1 MQKPNMQKPN
11 GSRERINVSGRGPT
25 SPLGSGALPVFV
37 AERPP
42 ARLRPP
48 VRTPPTPRTSFH
60 RAALTPGAVGF
71 ALPTVLVIVSAL
83 LILALG
89 MLLLVG
95 TERSTARSYVDS
107 QRADLAVRAGLAQ
120 FMGILTSQAAND
132 TFTILQAV
140 PTESIKPGRS
150 PAPLLFLAQ
159 GKKVGGEGFT
169 FHYTPLFSATAPPPE
184 TGWLN
189 APEVAPLV
197 STAAAVVLETLPY
210 LDPVRAAWVPV
221 FNEKKEMVARYAF
234 WVEDL
239 QGKIDPKTAGNIA
252 GPGEAHAGTP
262 FPFPAPGLNPLPA
275 SPTEPALDRISLHA
289 VDPLSTAETPSAL
302 GKTLIGHRPLL
313 LTPDSVLAAA
323 TLQPPLTRD
332 ALGHLLDPT
341 ARAVEENL
349 ATTLQPY
356 LEQPRVPFAP
366 GIDASV
372 VGEPKLNLNAL
383 LASGPEGVDQMAA
396 FIKKSLPEFETR
408 GGGFPDDYLKTLA
421 ANAIDYA
428 DSDTQSNLAPGSH
441 RGLDAFPLLSEL
453 FLQINYLG
461 IETINHRKILNWR
474 FRLFAE
480 LWNMTNQDVS
490 GNSRLSYE
498 VALPMEGLG
507 AGTAGKRFDD
517 PTLLSDATKSTHQ
530 LVNIDGRFW
539 TPEIPVALKANE
551 YKEYEFAS
559 VTYQM
564 DVGPESI
571 FIVGP
576 IYLTETL
583 GASGCSLRWNDQEV
597 DRIPAIVRQK
607 YGLSFDL
614 AKPST
619 QSKATVAALSFG
631 PYTQVPEGYRNNP
644 GDPRASYYL
653 RSMDFPC
660 AENSSPENTSPNR
673 RNIRRSSI
681 YNDIRDPSPR
691 KLKTYG
697 RVLPSEWPDG
707 GHDSPVGSWNIVT
720 EETMIPTDPSY
731 NWTQNPLATQAPQRL
746 SNLGRFYSATEL
758 GRLYDPLMWRPTYDA
773 PEDTTAIRTG
783 LMPASRFAWPD
794 VLPASPPSTE
804 HGGGNTLRIG
814 RPEHPAFDHPG
825 KRASHLLDL
834 FHAGQSR
841 AEETD
846 RPLIDGNLVEI
857 RGHLNLN
864 TATRDAL
871 RALAAGALQQDP
883 LLATT
888 PASGHH
894 QDSPLMAPPATT
906 ATVYAPSAATKTE
919 ADLIADAILRS
930 RPFASTAEVAQIKGL
945 DGKPVFG
952 NPDLYQSGGQLPANT
967 RLQWTDA
974 AAEETF
980 ARVYEAA
987 TVRSRNFRVWV
998 VGQAINPVAVTVG
1011 SPASPPEVLAEVRK
1025 VFTLFADPGKRA
1037 DDGTI
1042 APQQFHPSVI
1052 HEREF

>member
-1 MQKPNMQKPN
+1 M
-11 GSRERINVSGRGPT
+11 S
-25 SPLGSGALPVFV
+25 
-37 AERPP
+37 
-42 ARLRPP
+42 
-48 VRTPPTPRTSFH
+48 TPPTLRSNTR
-60 RAALTPGAVGF
+60 RAALPQGAAGF
-71 ALPTVLVIVSAL
+71 VLPTVLVIVSAL
-83 LILALG
+83 LILAMG

-107 QRADLAVRAGLAQ
+107 QRADLAARTGLAEVK
-120 FMGILTSQAAND
+120 GILTTQAAND
-132 TFTILQAV
+132 TFTILQAT
-140 PTESIKPGRS
+140 PTEPIKPGRT

-159 GKKVGGEGFT
+159 GKKSGGSDFT
-169 FHYTPLFSATAPPPE
+169 FHYTPLFSATSPPPE
-184 TGWLN
+184 TRLLS

-197 STAAAVVLETLPY
+197 STDPAAALVLEALPY
-210 LDPVRAAWVPV
+210 FDPVRAAWVPV
-221 FNEKKEMVARYAF
+221 LNEKKEMVARYAF

-239 QGKIDPKTAGNIA
+239 QGKIDPRTAGNIA

-275 SPTEPALDRISLHA
+275 SPTEPALDRIALHA
-289 VDPLSTAETPSAL
+289 VDPASTAETPSAL
-302 GKTLIGHRPLL
+302 GKTLVGHRPLL
-313 LTPDSVLAAA
+313 LSPESVLAAA
-323 TLQPPLTRD
+323 ALQPPLTRD
-332 ALGHLLDPT
+332 AFGHLVKPT
-341 ARAVEENL
+341 ARAVEESL

-372 VGEPKLNLNAL
+372 AGEPKLNLNAL
-383 LASGPEGVDQMAA
+383 LAKGPAGVDQMAA
-396 FIKKSLPEFETR
+396 FIKKALPEFETR
-408 GGGFPDDYLKTLA
+408 MGGFPDDYLKTLA

-428 DSDTQSNLAPGSH
+428 DDDTQSNLAPGSH
-441 RGLDAFPLLSEL
+441 RGLDAFPLLSEIS
-453 FLQINYLG
+453 LQINYLG
-461 IETINHRKILNWR
+461 ITIENDRKILNWR

-490 GNSRLSYE
+490 GKSRLSYE

-507 AGTAGKRFDD
+507 AGTTGKRFDD
-517 PTLLSDATKSTHQ
+517 PSLLNDPKTTHQ
-530 LVNIDGRFW
+530 LVKIGDRFW
-539 TPEIPVALKANE
+539 TPEKSDTIKANE
-551 YKEYEFAS
+551 YKQYDFAT
-559 VTYQM
+559 VTYKV

-571 FIVGP
+571 YIVGP
-576 IYLTETL
+576 VSLTETL
-583 GASGCSLRWNDQEV
+583 GAAGCSLRWNDQEV
-597 DRIPAIVRQK
+597 DRIPGIVRQK
-607 YGLSFDL
+607 AGPFAL

-619 QSKATVAALSFG
+619 VSRATVAALSYG
-631 PYTQVPEGYRNNP
+631 PYTQDVEMYRNNP
-644 GDPRASYYL
+644 GDPRSSYYL
-653 RSMDFPC
+653 RSLDFPC
-660 AENSSPENTSPNR
+660 GQIASPENTSPNR

-681 YNDIRDPSPR
+681 YNDTNDPTPR

-707 GHDSPVGSWNIVT
+707 GHDSPVGSWNIVKD
-720 EETMIPTDPSY
+720 ESMIPTDPSY

-758 GRLYDPLMWRPTYDA
+758 GRLYDPLMWRPTFDSSA
-773 PEDTTAIRTG
+773 DTLSIRSG
-783 LMPASRFAWPD
+783 LMPTSQFAWPD
-794 VLPASPPSTE
+794 VLPSSTPSPE

-814 RPEHPAFDHPG
+814 RPEHLAFDRPG

-841 AEETD
+841 SEDKALRE
-846 RPLIDGNLVEI
+846 GNLVEI
-857 RGHLNLN
+857 RGHVNLN
-864 TATRDAL
+864 TASRDAL

-888 PASGHH
+888 TSTGSH
-894 QDSPLMAPPATT
+894 QGSPLMAPPTTT
-906 ATVYAPSAATKTE
+906 ATLYAPSTTTKTE

-945 DGKPVFG
+945 DGRPVFG
-952 NPDLYQSGGQLPANT
+952 NPDLYQTGGQLPANT

-998 VGQAINPVAVTVG
+998 VGQAINPVAVTAG
-1011 SPASPPEVLAEVRK
+1011 SPAQTPEVLAEVRK

-1042 APQQFHPSVI
+1042 DPQKFHPTVI

>member
-1 MQKPNMQKPN
+1 MKKPN
-11 GSRERINVSGRGPT
+11 GSRERINVSGRGPHPHLAAGRFRCLLRCVP
-25 SPLGSGALPVFV
+25 PLAS
-37 AERPP
+37 
-42 ARLRPP
+42 
-48 VRTPPTPRTSFH
+48 VRTPPTPRTSFY

-71 ALPTVLVIVSAL
+71 VLPTVLVIVSAL

-120 FMGILTSQAAND
+120 FIGILTSQAAND

-140 PTESIKPGRS
+140 PTESIKPGRA

-159 GKKVGGEGFT
+159 GRKVGGEGFS

-184 TGWLN
+184 TGWLS

-239 QGKIDPKTAGNIA
+239 QGKIDPKTAGNLA
-252 GPGEAHAGTP
+252 GPGATHAGVP
-262 FPFPAPGLNPLPA
+262 FPSPAPGLNPQPA
-275 SPTEPALDRISLHA
+275 SPTEPALDRISLHT
-289 VDPLSTAETPSAL
+289 VDPASTAERPSAL
-302 GKTLIGHRPLL
+302 GKTLIGHRTLL

-332 ALGHLLDPT
+332 AFGHLLDPS

-356 LEQPRVPFAP
+356 LEQPCVPFAP
-366 GIDASV
+366 GMAASV
-372 VGEPKLNLNAL
+372 AGEPKLNLNAL

-408 GGGFPDDYLKTLA
+408 GGGFPDHYLKTLA

-428 DSDTQSNLAPGSH
+428 DADTQSTLAPGSH
-441 RGLDAFPLLSEL
+441 RGLDGFPLLSEI

-461 IETINHRKILNWR
+461 LDNVNHRKILTWR

-480 LWNMTNQDVS
+480 LWNMTTQDVS

-507 AGTAGKRFDD
+507 AGTASRRFDD
-517 PTLLSDATKSTHQ
+517 PTLLNDATQSTHQ

-551 YKEYEFAS
+551 YQQYEFAS

-564 DVGPESI
+564 DVGPASI

-576 IYLTETL
+576 VSLTETL

-607 YGLSFDL
+607 HGLSFQL
-614 AKPST
+614 TKPST
-619 QSKATVAALSFG
+619 ASKATVAALSFG

-653 RSMDFPC
+653 RSLEFPC
-660 AENSSPENTSPNR
+660 GENSSPENTSPNR

-681 YNDIRDPSPR
+681 YNDSRDPSPR
-691 KLKTYG
+691 KLKVYG

-707 GHDSPVGSWNIVT
+707 GHDSPVGAWEPVFTSTI
-720 EETMIPTDPSY
+720 IPTDPY
-731 NWTQNPLATQAPQRL
+731 YAWNQNPLAAQAPQRL

-758 GRLYDPLMWRPTYDA
+758 GHLYDPLMWQPTYDA

-794 VLPASPPSTE
+794 VLPSSPPSTE
-804 HGGGNTLRIG
+804 HGGGNTLRLG

-834 FHAGQSR
+834 FHVGQSR
-841 AEETD
+841 SDDKSLREG
-846 RPLIDGNLVEI
+846 RLVEI
-857 RGHLNLN
+857 RGQVNLN

-871 RALAAGALQQDP
+871 RALAAGALEQDP

-888 PASGHH
+888 PCDGSH
-894 QDSPLMAPPATT
+894 QGSPLMAPPTT
-906 ATVYAPSAATKTE
+906 TTTVYAPSSSTTTE

-930 RPFASTAEVAQIKGL
+930 RPFSSTAEVAHLRGQ

-952 NPDLYQSGGQLPANT
+952 NPDRYQASGQLPADS

-974 AAEETF
+974 AAEEAF

-987 TVRSRNFRVWV
+987 TVRSRNFRIWI
-998 VGQAINPVAVTVG
+998 VGQAIRPVAPTAA
-1011 SPASPPEVLAEVRK
+1011 SPAEVLAEVRK
-1025 VFTLFADPGKRA
+1025 VFSIFADPGQRA
-1037 DDGTI
+1037 ADGTI
-1042 APQQFHPSVI
+1042 APQQFHPTVI